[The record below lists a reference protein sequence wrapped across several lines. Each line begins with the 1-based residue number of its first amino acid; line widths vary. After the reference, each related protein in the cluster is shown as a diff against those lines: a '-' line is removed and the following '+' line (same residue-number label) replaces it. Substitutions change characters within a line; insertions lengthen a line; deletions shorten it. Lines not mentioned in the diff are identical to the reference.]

1 MEGKEAGSRAATV
14 HIREGCLSRS
24 GMEIIDR
31 GERLCCL
38 SEDGSAVC
46 VTENQPGNCWSFSGS
61 QGHVFIKL
69 SKAISPHAVT
79 LEHIAVRVSPR
90 GDISSAP
97 KDFAVYGMKA
107 ENEEQGLFL
116 GEFTY
121 SPAEHPFQTF
131 WLQNEGWDSV
141 RYVKLE
147 VLSNWGHPEYTC
159 LYRVRVHGQEP

>member
-1 MEGKEAGSRAATV
+1 SGAAIIHSKTSASFFNTKG
-14 HIREGCLSRS
+14 ILFWS
-24 GMEIIDR
+24 GLPLLHFMKSPDVILE
-31 GERLCCL
+31 
-38 SEDGSAVC
+38 
-46 VTENQPGNCWSFSGS
+46 TENQPGNCWSFSGS

-159 LYRVRVHGQEP
+159 LYRVRVHG